1 MASSQGG
8 VRPSPMAYPAVRA
21 AAKTPARYRSTYTTR
36 HEPYL
41 LVRLLVRPER
51 HRAQSCAIALRSPAP
66 VRSDPKSPEYSPAS
80 SVRSNA
86 GGTETPTGVPGRT
99 ETRGDGHAALTAGS
113 LPTARGTQAS
123 GCDGDGVRLRR
134 RWWRRRRC
142 RCGGTTCTTDVY
154 LASDPVYLHA
164 AVYAR
169 DSHRAASGAVRRDRW
184 LGALRPSA
192 NPLLWS
198 AHPGTAPGTHSPAS
212 RRMR

>member
-1 MASSQGG
+1 MASSQGD

-21 AAKTPARYRSTYTTR
+21 AAKTPYTTR

-41 LVRLLVRPER
+41 LVRLWFGQNVTE
-51 HRAQSCAIALRSPAP
+51 HNPAP
-66 VRSDPKSPEYSPAS
+66 SPSGHPPTKSPEYSPVS

-86 GGTETPTGVPGRT
+86 GGTETPTGSRSRT

-154 LASDPVYLHA
+154 LASDPVHLHA